1 MNTLASA
8 ITTFDQNKI
17 RLGNKWNKQVEVV
30 VDGVTKIVSCLINIC
45 LLFSIWYQNICLN
58 IIKLNASEDPE
69 SGLMP
74 RNQSS

>member
-8 ITTFDQNKI
+8 ITTFDQNKR

-45 LLFSIWYQNICLN
+45 LSIFDMVLKHLFTY
-58 IIKLNASEDPE
+58 
-69 SGLMP
+69 
-74 RNQSS
+74 